1 MRVTILVT
9 QRDQRLSQRRGSML
23 TELIVAAGLLVTS
36 ISLLATGAVA
46 GWKLQRLERQQNVAA
61 DELSNQLEQLL
72 ALSPAAAVAAIAQ
85 LEPSSWALQTLPS
98 AELSGEL
105 IDDQFGSRIVLEIQ
119 WQRIGDSTPLIAVG
133 WLDTAQESLL
143 NQTIASPGDAD
154 EE

>member
-1 MRVTILVT
+1 MRVTRLVIK
-9 QRDQRLSQRRGSML
+9 RDQRLRPLRGSML

-72 ALSPAAAVAAIAQ
+72 ALSPAVAAIPQ
-85 LEPSSWALQTLPS
+85 LEPSSWALQTLPN

-105 IDDQFGSRIVLEIQ
+105 IDDQFGRRIVLEIQ
-119 WQRIGDSTPLIAVG
+119 WQRTGDSTPLIAVG
-133 WLDTAQESLL
+133 WLDTTHETLL
-143 NQTIASPGDAD
+143 NQTIASPGDAN